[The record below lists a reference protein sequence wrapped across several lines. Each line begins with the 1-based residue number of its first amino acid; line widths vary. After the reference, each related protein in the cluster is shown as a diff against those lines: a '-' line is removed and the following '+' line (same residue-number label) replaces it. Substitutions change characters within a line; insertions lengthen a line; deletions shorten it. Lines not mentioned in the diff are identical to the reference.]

1 MQIFNNI
8 EVEDMIL
15 SESSPLWKDFKNYL
29 KQKRKEMTV
38 EDVLVDYIEEN
49 KRTADY
55 KTLFDTWKQMLIWL
69 KILSLKVN
77 TESILARLK
86 TEREN
91 DAK

>member
-55 KTLFDTWKQMLIWL
+55 KTLFDTWKHMLI
-69 KILSLKVN
+69 
-77 TESILARLK
+77 
-86 TEREN
+86 
-91 DAK
+91 